1 MDRGFSSAFR
11 VGRAFFGPLSII
23 ADGGDFTIPGCC
35 PGLVD
40 DTEFTEMSFIV
51 APAQMLMQG
60 DAARAAFSRQGELAN
75 GEHYVFVV
83 DTQGT
88 MFASG
93 GGLAVLI
100 GRDVSTVLE
109 PKLRTTFAKV
119 LASEEVWVETAEYRW
134 MNLRDVRVE
143 RKQVYYQRVGERI
156 IAVGHYLPHATSQQA

>member
-1 MDRGFSSAFR
+1 
-11 VGRAFFGPLSII
+11 
-23 ADGGDFTIPGCC
+23 
-35 PGLVD
+35 
-40 DTEFTEMSFIV
+40 
-51 APAQMLMQG
+51 MLMQG
-60 DAARAAFSRQGELAN
+60 DAARAEFSRQGEFVN

-88 MFASG
+88 MLASG
-93 GGLAVLI
+93 GSLAVLI

-119 LASEEVWVETAEYRW
+119 LASEEVRVETAEYRW
-134 MNLRDVRVE
+134 MNLRDVCVE